1 MDENIKEALKYL
13 SILLGEKEA
22 ISGGEVVCI
31 KTLPQCSR
39 ACD

>member
-1 MDENIKEALKYL
+1 MDKNIKEASKYF

-22 ISGGEVVCI
+22 ISGGKGVSI